1 MTEAELTEH
10 LTTLLGFNRE
20 GGSCEDEPLQ
30 IEQSLGY
37 IADTL
42 PFDINAEI
50 LINEILGFSM
60 TVDPPAVE
68 DTKDVIK
75 SGAS

>member
-1 MTEAELTEH
+1 MTEEELTEH

-20 GGSCEDEPLQ
+20 GGSCEEEPL
-30 IEQSLGY
+30 ESDAAGAF

-60 TVDPPAVE
+60 TVDPPAKV
-68 DTKDVIK
+68 DTKDVVK
-75 SGAS
+75 F